1 MNLYKYTFE
10 VKDSANKARTITTP
24 TDSKISVGIKV
35 TDGGVEINQN
45 SISIQLWDDE
55 YIYEPN
61 EIFNNYAVFAIK
73 TDSTQKVK
81 EYKVKIQ
88 GDEINA
94 DFTLNVK
101 TTDSNISPWAIT
113 DSQMKI
119 VYEDE
124 WEEKSETADPRTIY
138 FVVSRPPEPTPVPK
152 PGSSNW
158 AIGLYM
164 ADEDATFN
172 PTDPVEC
179 LNKAAGQ
186 YVTYE
191 RDGQTYYVHCNVD
204 SSPTAGKVDEM
215 LKVDKVGISLGT
227 RGIDPN
233 FYAKVDVMYFKDG
246 KVYYTEM
253 NKPFDGY
260 ESAREYVDS
269 YYASRFGEDG
279 NTPNTSNPL
288 PDDFDEYTIKE
299 PEFGPEQPTQIVDTD
314 TYIWF
319 VFDGDEEGY
328 KLFKNANTFIEWIPD
343 EGQVQ

>member
-152 PGSSNW
+152 PVSSNW
-158 AIGLYM
+158 AIGLYQ

-179 LNKAAGQ
+179 LNKFANEC

-191 RDGQTYYVHCNVD
+191 RDGQTYYVSCQLD
-204 SSPTAGKVDEM
+204 SSTSAEKRDDM
-215 LKVDKVGISLGT
+215 TKVDKISINIAPYLRDDQYFAGVNA
-227 RGIDPN
+227 I
-233 FYAKVDVMYFKDG
+233 YFKNG
-246 KVYYTEM
+246 IVHHILMSKQ
-253 NKPFDGY
+253 FDN
-260 ESAREYVDS
+260 ENAASEYVDN
-269 YYASRFGEDG
+269 YLDSRFGEDG
-279 NTPNTSNPL
+279 NTPNTSIPL
-288 PDDFDEYTIKE
+288 PDDFDEYVIEDDEELT
-299 PEFGPEQPTQIVDTD
+299 PTEIVDSD
-314 TYIWF
+314 TYIWYTS
-319 VFDGDEEGY
+319 D
-328 KLFKNANTFIEWIPD
+328 IET
-343 EGQVQ
+343 

>member
-101 TTDSNISPWAIT
+101 TIDSNISPWAIT

-158 AIGLYM
+158 AIGLYQ
-164 ADEDATFN
+164 AEEDATFN
-172 PTDPVEC
+172 PTDPVDC
-179 LNKAAGQ
+179 GNKDAIQ
-186 YVTYE
+186 FVSYE
-191 RDGQTYYVHCNVD
+191 RDGQTYYVRCTVD

-215 LKVDKVGISLGT
+215 LKVDQIGISLGHI
-227 RGIDPN
+227 GIDPN
-233 FYAKVDVMYFKDG
+233 FYAKVDVFYIKDE
-246 KVYYTEM
+246 KVYWTTM
-253 NKPFDGY
+253 SKPFDSY
-260 ESAREYVDS
+260 ESVSEYVNS
-269 YYASRFGEDG
+269 YSVSRFGEDG

-288 PDDFDEYTIKE
+288 PDDFDEYTINE
-299 PEFGPEQPTQIVDTD
+299 SEEGPEQTTQIVDTD
-314 TYIWF
+314 TYIWYAYD
-319 VFDGDEEGY
+319 DGECY
-328 KLFKNANTFIEWIPD
+328 KLFKNANTFIEWIP
-343 EGQVQ
+343 GLM